1 MLWLL
6 RLAWAFF
13 WRMVDPAERQGPQQ
27 QGLPQ
32 GIPLCA
38 LSIDSSLL
46 SSSTVVTARLLQ
58 KVDTKVNVLGESMPK
73 TYKHLFGL
81 RDLQCICLNMCKMD
95 FSSSRTDFKVVHYQ
109 ITCEIKHFVP
119 YKGDLLEVEY
129 TTEPGISNIK
139 ASSVKPTRCIHV
151 EEVRITSVH
160 GRNGMIDYTIFF
172 TLESVKIPDGYIP
185 QVDDIVNVVM
195 VENIQFCCN
204 WRAVSITPV
213 QKL

>member
-1 MLWLL
+1 M
-6 RLAWAFF
+6 A
-13 WRMVDPAERQGPQQ
+13 
-27 QGLPQ
+27 
-32 GIPLCA
+32 
-38 LSIDSSLL
+38 
-46 SSSTVVTARLLQ
+46 
-58 KVDTKVNVLGESMPK
+58 VL
-73 TYKHLFGL
+73 
-81 RDLQCICLNMCKMD
+81 D
-95 FSSSRTDFKVVHYQ
+95 
-109 ITCEIKHFVP
+109 FVP

-213 QKL
+213 QKLSGRFQDDGGLGQPKRERRSQSV

>member
-58 KVDTKVNVLGESMPK
+58 KVDTKVNVLSEENP
-73 TYKHLFGL
+73 T
-81 RDLQCICLNMCKMD
+81 
-95 FSSSRTDFKVVHYQ
+95 T
-109 ITCEIKHFVP
+109 HFT
-119 YKGDLLEVEY
+119 GDLLEVEY

-213 QKL
+213 QKLSGRFQDDGGLGQPKRERRSQSV